1 MIMKNVSITLLVV
14 LTIGLM
20 IPNAFAENVPTW
32 IKNTA
37 GWWATDQISDLAF
50 LQGIQYLI
58 NEEIIIIS
66 QTETNQSSQSQDVP
80 TWIKNTAGWW
90 ATDQISEVE
99 FVNALEYLVTNKII
113 IVDNTQ
119 SCVNELSE
127 IFGDSIAMVQTVC
140 DSHESKKYL
149 ELVPFVGE
157 LNFNS
162 LGFRGDEFSQTKPLN
177 TYRIFMVG
185 GSTTLGISGESSVD
199 TTIPGI
205 LKKIFDSYDSGQK
218 IEVINAGFSG
228 GNSSTEL
235 NLIKQKLMMLSPD
248 LIIIYDGW
256 NDLRASNT
264 PAELKENWELMC
276 ELGKENNFD
285 VIITL
290 QPMAGF
296 GNKNLTKQELK
307 YVEDGLDYNKN
318 PLIES
323 FSTYQDYANYLQEV
337 KMCTKVID
345 LRGIFDA
352 EVGPIYWDEAH
363 VSDKGNSIVAKSLVN
378 TIFPIISKNHEL
390 NTFEYK
396 KDVEETSSLSYD
408 GREITVSVELLTT
421 DEVVNKELRII
432 THDNTNNEI
441 VQNVTY
447 FISIS
452 KDNDNLL
459 RQYFFAEDSILS
471 IDIQPNNDPQI
482 SVIGEKQYANDA
494 YVMLGSK
501 YNPEMSEANLTSTT
515 PLQITGPIFDAEGIY
530 ILDIELRTIDS
541 RDNWTFDLSGFNSK
555 ITVGKSMDLE
565 YPVEK
570 NKPVSQTEDLLR
582 KIFSSYKTPIL
593 LNEIFKW

>member
-1 MIMKNVSITLLVV
+1 MIKLSVQVSYKKQVTLGIIGVTILLLAIEIIANV
-14 LTIGLM
+14 
-20 IPNAFAENVPTW
+20 
-32 IKNTA
+32 
-37 GWWATDQISDLAF
+37 WWATQIHCEF
-50 LQGIQYLI
+50 EQ
-58 NEEIIIIS
+58 NEIFQNFDEVEKRQLCLDFYNLKTSGDEIIP
-66 QTETNQSSQSQDVP
+66 NQS
-80 TWIKNTAGWW
+80 
-90 ATDQISEVE
+90 
-99 FVNALEYLVTNKII
+99 TN
-113 IVDNTQ
+113 
-119 SCVNELSE
+119 
-127 IFGDSIAMVQTVC
+127 SITI
-140 DSHESKKYL
+140 
-149 ELVPFVGE
+149 
-157 LNFNS
+157 NS
-162 LGFRGDEFSQTKPLN
+162 LGFRGTEFSVIKPSDM
-177 TYRIFMVG
+177 YRIFMVG
-185 GSTTLGISGESSVD
+185 GSTMFGAGATSD
-199 TTIPGI
+199 KTTIPGYVQQF
-205 LKKIFDSYDSGQK
+205 LNENDPKFDVD
-218 IEVINAGFSG
+218 VINAGIQGADS
-228 GNSSTEL
+228 NTEL
-235 NLIKQKLMMLSPD
+235 KLIEQKLIKFSPD
-248 LIIIYDGW
+248 LTIIYDGW

-264 PAELKENWELMC
+264 PIKLKENWELMC

-285 VIITL
+285 IIIAL

-570 NKPVSQTEDLLR
+570 NKPISQTEDLLR

>member
-1 MIMKNVSITLLVV
+1 MIKLSVQVSYKKQVTLGIIGVTILLLAIEIIANV
-14 LTIGLM
+14 
-20 IPNAFAENVPTW
+20 
-32 IKNTA
+32 
-37 GWWATDQISDLAF
+37 WWATQIHCEF
-50 LQGIQYLI
+50 EQ
-58 NEEIIIIS
+58 NEIFQNFDEVEKRQLCLDFYNLKISGDEIIP
-66 QTETNQSSQSQDVP
+66 NQS
-80 TWIKNTAGWW
+80 
-90 ATDQISEVE
+90 
-99 FVNALEYLVTNKII
+99 TN
-113 IVDNTQ
+113 
-119 SCVNELSE
+119 
-127 IFGDSIAMVQTVC
+127 SITI
-140 DSHESKKYL
+140 
-149 ELVPFVGE
+149 
-157 LNFNS
+157 NS
-162 LGFRGDEFSQTKPLN
+162 LGFRGTEFSVIKPSDM
-177 TYRIFMVG
+177 YRIFMVG
-185 GSTTLGISGESSVD
+185 GSTMFGAGATSDE
-199 TTIPGI
+199 TTIPGYVQQF
-205 LKKIFDSYDSGQK
+205 LNENNPKFDVD
-218 IEVINAGFSG
+218 VINAGIQGADS
-228 GNSSTEL
+228 NTEL
-235 NLIKQKLMMLSPD
+235 KLIEQKLIKFSPD
-248 LIIIYDGW
+248 LTIIYDGW

-264 PAELKENWELMC
+264 PIKLKENWELMC

-285 VIITL
+285 IIIAL

-541 RDNWTFDLSGFNSK
+541 RDNFTFSLSGFNSK

-570 NKPVSQTEDLLR
+570 NKPISQTEDLLR

>member
-1 MIMKNVSITLLVV
+1 
-14 LTIGLM
+14 
-20 IPNAFAENVPTW
+20 
-32 IKNTA
+32 
-37 GWWATDQISDLAF
+37 
-50 LQGIQYLI
+50 
-58 NEEIIIIS
+58 
-66 QTETNQSSQSQDVP
+66 
-80 TWIKNTAGWW
+80 
-90 ATDQISEVE
+90 
-99 FVNALEYLVTNKII
+99 
-113 IVDNTQ
+113 
-119 SCVNELSE
+119 
-127 IFGDSIAMVQTVC
+127 
-140 DSHESKKYL
+140 
-149 ELVPFVGE
+149 
-157 LNFNS
+157 
-162 LGFRGDEFSQTKPLN
+162 
-177 TYRIFMVG
+177 MVG
-185 GSTTLGISGESSVD
+185 GSTMFGAGATSDE
-199 TTIPGI
+199 TTIPGYVQQF
-205 LKKIFDSYDSGQK
+205 LNENNPKFDV
-218 IEVINAGFSG
+218 EAINAGIQGADS
-228 GNSSTEL
+228 NTEL
-235 NLIKQKLMMLSPD
+235 KLIEQKLIKFSPD
-248 LIIIYDGW
+248 LTIIYDGW

-264 PAELKENWELMC
+264 PIKLKENWELMC

-285 VIITL
+285 IIIAL

-307 YVEDGLDYNKN
+307 YAEDGLDYNKN

-345 LRGIFDA
+345 LRGVFDA

-363 VSDKGNSIVAKSLVN
+363 VSDKGNIIVAKSLVN
-378 TIFPIISKNHEL
+378 TIFPIISKNHEF

-570 NKPVSQTEDLLR
+570 NKPISQTEDLLR

>member
-1 MIMKNVSITLLVV
+1 MSVQVSYKKQATLGIIGIAILLLVIEIIANVWWVTQIHCEFEQNEIFQNLNEVEKRQLCLDFYNLKTSGNELIPDQSMDSIT
-14 LTIGLM
+14 
-20 IPNAFAENVPTW
+20 
-32 IKNTA
+32 
-37 GWWATDQISDLAF
+37 
-50 LQGIQYLI
+50 I
-58 NEEIIIIS
+58 N
-66 QTETNQSSQSQDVP
+66 D
-80 TWIKNTAGWW
+80 
-90 ATDQISEVE
+90 
-99 FVNALEYLVTNKII
+99 
-113 IVDNTQ
+113 
-119 SCVNELSE
+119 
-127 IFGDSIAMVQTVC
+127 
-140 DSHESKKYL
+140 
-149 ELVPFVGE
+149 
-157 LNFNS
+157 
-162 LGFRGDEFSQTKPLN
+162 LGFRGAEFSEIKPPN
-177 TYRIFMVG
+177 THRTFMIG
-185 GSTTLGISGESSVD
+185 GSTMFGAGATSD
-199 TTIPGI
+199 NTTIPGYVQQF
-205 LKKIFDSYDSGQK
+205 LDENNAEFNL
-218 IEVINAGFSG
+218 EVINAGIQGADS
-228 GNSSTEL
+228 NTEL
-235 NLIKQKLMMLSPD
+235 KLIEQKLIRFSPD

-264 PAELKENWELMC
+264 PAKLKENWELVC

-323 FSTYQDYANYLQEV
+323 FSTYQDYANYLQKV

-345 LRGIFDA
+345 LRGVFDA

-378 TIFPIISKNHEL
+378 TIFPIISKNHEF

-541 RDNWTFDLSGFNSK
+541 RDNWTFSLSGFNSK

-565 YPVEK
+565 YSVEK
-570 NKPVSQTEDLLR
+570 NKPILQTEDLLR
-582 KIFSSYKTPIL
+582 KIFSYYKTPIM
-593 LNEIFKW
+593 LNEIFK

>member
-1 MIMKNVSITLLVV
+1 MIKLSVQVSYKKQVTLGIIGVTILLLAIEIIANV
-14 LTIGLM
+14 
-20 IPNAFAENVPTW
+20 
-32 IKNTA
+32 
-37 GWWATDQISDLAF
+37 WWATQIHCEF
-50 LQGIQYLI
+50 EQ
-58 NEEIIIIS
+58 NEIFQNFDEVEKRQLCLDFYNLKTSGDEIIP
-66 QTETNQSSQSQDVP
+66 NQS
-80 TWIKNTAGWW
+80 
-90 ATDQISEVE
+90 
-99 FVNALEYLVTNKII
+99 TN
-113 IVDNTQ
+113 
-119 SCVNELSE
+119 
-127 IFGDSIAMVQTVC
+127 SITI
-140 DSHESKKYL
+140 
-149 ELVPFVGE
+149 
-157 LNFNS
+157 NS
-162 LGFRGDEFSQTKPLN
+162 LGFRGTEFSVIKPLD

-185 GSTTLGISGESSVD
+185 GSTMFGAGATSDE
-199 TTIPGI
+199 TTIPGYVQQF
-205 LKKIFDSYDSGQK
+205 LNENNPKFDVD
-218 IEVINAGFSG
+218 VINAGIQGADS
-228 GNSSTEL
+228 NTEL
-235 NLIKQKLMMLSPD
+235 KLIEQKLIKFSPD
-248 LIIIYDGW
+248 LTIIYDGW

-264 PAELKENWELMC
+264 PIKLKENWELMC

-285 VIITL
+285 IIIAL

-345 LRGIFDA
+345 LRGVFDA

-363 VSDKGNSIVAKSLVN
+363 VSDKGNSIVAKSLAN
-378 TIFPIISKNHEL
+378 TIFPIISKNHEF

-570 NKPVSQTEDLLR
+570 NKPISQTEDLLR

>member
-1 MIMKNVSITLLVV
+1 VIKLSVQVSYKKQVTLGIIGVTILLLAIEIIANV
-14 LTIGLM
+14 
-20 IPNAFAENVPTW
+20 
-32 IKNTA
+32 
-37 GWWATDQISDLAF
+37 WWATQIHCEF
-50 LQGIQYLI
+50 EQ
-58 NEEIIIIS
+58 NEIFQNFDEVEKRQLCLDFYNLKTSGDEIIP
-66 QTETNQSSQSQDVP
+66 NQS
-80 TWIKNTAGWW
+80 
-90 ATDQISEVE
+90 
-99 FVNALEYLVTNKII
+99 TN
-113 IVDNTQ
+113 
-119 SCVNELSE
+119 
-127 IFGDSIAMVQTVC
+127 SITI
-140 DSHESKKYL
+140 
-149 ELVPFVGE
+149 
-157 LNFNS
+157 NS
-162 LGFRGDEFSQTKPLN
+162 LGFRGTEFSVIKPSDM
-177 TYRIFMVG
+177 YRIFMVG
-185 GSTTLGISGESSVD
+185 GSTMFGAGATSDE
-199 TTIPGI
+199 TTIPGYVQQF
-205 LKKIFDSYDSGQK
+205 LNENNPKFDVD
-218 IEVINAGFSG
+218 VINAGIQGADS
-228 GNSSTEL
+228 NTEL
-235 NLIKQKLMMLSPD
+235 KLIEQKLIKFSPD
-248 LIIIYDGW
+248 LTIIYDGW

-264 PAELKENWELMC
+264 PIKLKENWELMC

-285 VIITL
+285 IIIAL

-570 NKPVSQTEDLLR
+570 NKPISQTEDLLR